1 MSYNGGVVV
10 AMKGDGCVAIAADRR
25 LGVRG
30 HTVSMDFKKVFGES
44 IYVYRHIRCLLLPL
58 EMGPTLFVGLPGLA
72 TDTITV
78 HQRLR
83 FRLNLYELRE
93 NRRINPNTFAS
104 VVSNILYEKR
114 FGPYFVEPVIA
125 GLGKTCCIHPSIAIA
140 MVSNRC

>member
-30 HTVSMDFKKVFGES
+30 HTVSLDFQKVFGKLMLSHRS
-44 IYVYRHIRCLLLPL
+44 IERVFLPS

-93 NRRINPNTFAS
+93 NRRVSPKTFAS

-125 GLGKTCCIHPSIAIA
+125 GLGKTAFDL
-140 MVSNRC
+140 